1 MCWFVYLCTCRGGGN
16 LRLATQGF
24 QGVEK
29 ELKRCYYSDIIHHYK
44 KNCGF
49 TLAEVLITLGII
61 GVVAALTI
69 PTVLS
74 KYREKVYLTQLKK
87 MVSMVEKALERINVE
102 TGSIGDTFNNCYQ
115 SSVSSKAECFNN
127 ILFEYGDI
135 DKNSVT
141 TKYVH
146 PAHYPL
152 YFKDGSSLD
161 MSTVN
166 ATATYTVFTFDVNGI
181 KKPNKGGIDQF
192 VVHYYP
198 ISGNCNVSFCSLMY
212 RMGFK
217 ENERASIIANC
228 KKNSTAACMQLIYN
242 NGFEKPSDYPLKF

>member
-1 MCWFVYLCTCRGGGN
+1 M
-16 LRLATQGF
+16 
-24 QGVEK
+24 
-29 ELKRCYYSDIIHHYK
+29 IHHYK
-44 KNCGF
+44 RKSGF

-102 TGSIGDTFNNCYQ
+102 TGSICDTYTSCYNKD
-115 SSVSSKAECFNN
+115 VYSKASCFNN

-146 PAHYPL
+146 PAQSPL
-152 YFKDGSSLD
+152 YFKDGSSLN
-161 MSTVN
+161 MNTVN
-166 ATATYTVFTFDVNGI
+166 ATATYTVFTFDVNGT

-198 ISGNCNVSFCSLMY
+198 CSLSY
-212 RMGFK
+212 VKRTY
-217 ENERASIIANC
+217 
-228 KKNSTAACMQLIYN
+228 KNLVYDLVPMNQNQRNNTIKSCSNNDAQACIKLILDN
-242 NGFEKPSDYPLKF
+242 NFEKPSDYPLKF